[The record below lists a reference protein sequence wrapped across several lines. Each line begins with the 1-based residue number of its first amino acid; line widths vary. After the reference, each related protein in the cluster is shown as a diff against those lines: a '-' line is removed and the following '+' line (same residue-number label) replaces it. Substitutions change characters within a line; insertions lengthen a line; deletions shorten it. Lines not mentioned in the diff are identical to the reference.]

1 LLVIHS
7 SWSLLKE
14 TVAVLMED
22 APSHIDV
29 EDVRRAMLEVDGVRD
44 VRDLH
49 VWTITSGLE
58 SLSAHVFVDDASSH
72 HRVLC
77 ASREMLCE
85 RFGIEHVTI
94 QVELREA
101 SASA

>member
-1 LLVIHS
+1 
-7 SWSLLKE
+7 
-14 TVAVLMED
+14 
-22 APSHIDV
+22 
-29 EDVRRAMLEVDGVRD
+29 
-44 VRDLH
+44 
-49 VWTITSGLE
+49 
-58 SLSAHVFVDDASSH
+58 LSAHVFVDDASSH